1 MAEPDKTYRSDL
13 TREQMLQL
21 LNEDLAREFQAMV
34 EINKHI
40 DCLNDKS
47 NGLRGSVNTSNVPV
61 EMPRTVLED
70 ERKMAE
76 HYRQRLRQADAMGEF
91 ELSETLKA
99 IIARQHEID
108 LSAVLDGHTPPK
120 ETIINSARNNLS
132 FN

>member
-1 MAEPDKTYRSDL
+1 MAEADKTAGSDI

-21 LNEDLAREFQAMV
+21 LNEDLVREFQAMV

-47 NGLRGSVNTSNVPV
+47 NGLPGSVNISSVPV
-61 EMPRTVLED
+61 EMLRAVLED

-76 HYRQRLRQADAMGEF
+76 HYRERLRQADAMGEF

-99 IIARQHEID
+99 IIAQQHEID
-108 LSAVLDGHTPPK
+108 LSALLDGHAPSP
-120 ETIINSARNNLS
+120 NANNNQLGLQ
-132 FN
+132 